1 MVFVSFINHFHLF
14 DFNVTPKGGKQI
26 VYMMCTEFKVPGEKA
41 QSRTESPSSSRV
53 LTFISSILSQLILRL
68 GLTVTQNHY
77 KPL

>member
-14 DFNVTPKGGKQI
+14 DFNVTPRGGKQI

-41 QSRTESPSSSRV
+41 QSPSSSRV